1 MPSVHKDYR
10 GKTPFWIGAYV
21 DEFGRRRKQSTKT
34 EDKREAK
41 TIVEGW
47 QRAAD
52 LARTGRLTE
61 SKAREVVNDILERT
75 GKKRIYAPTVRVYL
89 EDWLKKERGTVS
101 DNGYGKKKLAVRL
114 FLESLDG
121 RAMLPIEDITES
133 DIVGFRNNLLR
144 EGRRARTVNSLV
156 RDILSKAFRDAQKTG
171 LIRLNPVAGL
181 KSIRSD
187 PQVEKGTFSPDQIRR
202 LIDAAERDWKGAIL
216 AGFFTGARLSDL
228 ANLQWKNVDLVE
240 RTITFRQ
247 RKTDAI
253 VKIPLHPDLENH
265 FLDMP
270 SQDRGENPVF
280 PDLAG
285 RRTSGTSGLSRD
297 FFRIM
302 KKAGIISGQLRARA
316 KGVSRA
322 VNALSF
328 HSLRHSFNSV
338 LVNAGVPQ
346 ELRMKL
352 TGHSSADMNAIYSHH
367 ELATIRAAIDHLP
380 RISQTGAEIGPKS

>member
-10 GKTPFWIGAYV
+10 GKTPFWIGAYI

-47 QRAAD
+47 QRASD
-52 LARTGRLTE
+52 LARAGRLTE

-75 GKKRIYAPTVRVYL
+75 GKKRIYAPTVQRYL
-89 EDWLKKERGTVS
+89 QDWLKKEKDTIS
-101 DNGYGKKKLAVRL
+101 ENAYGKKEVVVRL
-114 FLESLDG
+114 FLKALDG
-121 RAMLPIEDITES
+121 RETLPIEDVTEAE
-133 DIVGFRNNLLR
+133 IVTFRDKLLAD
-144 EGRRARTVNSLV
+144 GRRARTVNSMV

-181 KSIRSD
+181 KAVRGG

-202 LIDAAERDWKGAIL
+202 LISAAQGDWKGLIMS
-216 AGFFTGARLSDL
+216 GFFTGARLSDL
-228 ANLQWKNVDLVE
+228 ANLQWSNVDLAD

-247 RKTDAI
+247 RKTDAVI
-253 VKIPLHPDLENH
+253 KIPIHPDLERH
-265 FLDMP
+265 LLSLALP
-270 SQDRGENPVF
+270 SQDDGEIPVF
-280 PDLAG
+280 PSLYG
-285 RRTSGTSGLSRD
+285 KRTSGTNGLSMT
-297 FFRIM
+297 FTRIM
-302 KKAGIISGQLRARA
+302 KKAGIVSGQLRTRA
-316 KGVSRA
+316 KGVSRT

-367 ELATIRAAIDHLP
+367 ELATIRAALDHLP
-380 RISQTGAEIGPKS
+380 RISRIRE

>member
-89 EDWLKKERGTVS
+89 EDWLKKEKGTVS
-101 DNGYGKKKLAVRL
+101 ENAYGKKKLAVRL
-114 FLESLDG
+114 FLESLAG

-133 DIVGFRNNLLR
+133 DIVGFRNNLLH

-171 LIRLNPVAGL
+171 LIRLNPLAGL

-228 ANLQWKNVDLVE
+228 ANLQWKNVDLAE
-240 RTITFRQ
+240 RTITFSQ

-265 FLDMP
+265 FLEMP

-285 RRTSGTSGLSRD
+285 RRTSGRKGLSRD
-297 FFRIM
+297 FSRIM
-302 KKAGIISGQLRARA
+302 KKAAIISGQLRARA

-380 RISQTGAEIGPKS
+380 RISQPEQR